1 MANRFDFLRLAK
13 PWRHRL
19 VLRRIY
25 ICLSGSAGDDG
36 AVFGAGLVVG
46 GVFAAVVGS
55 SAAAGGA
62 VVVWRG
68 AALHARRPA
77 LVETPGLKAQILK
90 SELQPHVFKGFQG

>member
-46 GVFAAVVGS
+46 GVFVAVAGGG
-55 SAAAGGA
+55 AAAGGA

-68 AALHARRPA
+68 AALHARCPA
-77 LVETPGLKAQILK
+77 LVAPQGLKIALSKKIAI
-90 SELQPHVFKGFQG
+90 SARI